1 MQQNMQRSSISEMR
15 FPFPI
20 FHFILFVEND
30 EENREVN
37 ARVHRYFHCLGR
49 NRIKSVHVSTSCFRD
64 RGAIF
69 ELRGPNAELPT
80 RRETGWGSEF
90 TGLRQQQ

>member
-37 ARVHRYFHCLGR
+37 ACVHRYFHCLGR
-49 NRIKSVHVSTSCFRD
+49 NRIKSIQSC
-64 RGAIF
+64 IYV
-69 ELRGPNAELPT
+69 LLKHLPC
-80 RRETGWGSEF
+80 RRKWVKKMLT
-90 TGLRQQQ
+90 